1 MKTIVCLSLCLAG
14 LLVAVPAH
22 AQAPAAG
29 SGTPTEIV
37 SVDKP
42 TPIDPKVAIQGWN
55 PYLALTASMNLVD
68 NSNVIGQTNGT
79 AVNVAA
85 GASGGG
91 DYTHGRH
98 FLSLNGLINEGYART
113 PVVNHFVKTNDI
125 AKVDGIYNYFVTPN
139 FGGYGR
145 LSMLTSLFES
155 QAVVGTPTT
164 FIDVTHMTPVTVATN
179 TESFHLSNG
188 FQPFTLTE
196 SVGAFVDP
204 INKPEFAL
212 SFRVGIGGRSTFAN
226 GAYAI
231 HPNAMDTTAIELL
244 ELSDVE
250 QLGIEGFGG
259 ITGKLDAR
267 GAFTYRI
274 GAAVLLPFVNDD
286 SFHRSAVFLT
296 RVVAT
301 ANLTYTFS
309 KWLSAVYNLSVIRDP
324 QLFPSGED
332 QVQVQNTFLLTF
344 QLGLV
349 AKKEGPKP
357 KTADQLAVEAAK
369 AAAAKAAAEALDAEN
384 KLHEL
389 QIQMQQQQQPPPAVP
404 NGTTTPPAPPSP

>member
-1 MKTIVCLSLCLAG
+1 MKVFVCLSFVVTG
-14 LLVAVPAH
+14 LLAAAPAR

-29 SGTPTEIV
+29 SGTPTVIV

-42 TPIDPKVAIQGWN
+42 TPVDIKTAIQGWN
-55 PYLALTASMNLVD
+55 PFLALTASMNVVD
-68 NSNVIGQTNGT
+68 NANVIGQANGT

-85 GASGGG
+85 GVTGGA
-91 DYTHGRH
+91 DYIHGRH
-98 FLSLNGLINEGYART
+98 FLSFTGLVNEGYART
-113 PVVNHFVKTNDI
+113 PVVNHFVKINDV
-125 AKVDGIYNYFVTPN
+125 AKIDGIYNYFLTSN

-145 LSMLTSLFES
+145 VSLLTSLFNS
-155 QAVVGTPTT
+155 QDVVGTPST
-164 FIDVTHMTPVTVATN
+164 FIDVTNMNPVTLATN
-179 TESFHLSNG
+179 TLSFHLANG

-212 SFRVGIGGRSTFAN
+212 SFRLGIGGRSTFAN

-259 ITGKLDAR
+259 ITGKLDEK
-267 GAFTYRI
+267 GALTYRA

-286 SFHRSAVFLT
+286 SFHRSATFLT
-296 RVVAT
+296 RVAVT

-324 QLFPSGED
+324 QLFPSGKD

-349 AKKEGPKP
+349 TKKEGPKP
-357 KTADQLAVEAAK
+357 KTKEQLAVEAAQ

-389 QIQMQQQQQPPPAVP
+389 QRQLPCPPVVP
-404 NGTTTPPAPPSP
+404 DGTAQPPAPSP